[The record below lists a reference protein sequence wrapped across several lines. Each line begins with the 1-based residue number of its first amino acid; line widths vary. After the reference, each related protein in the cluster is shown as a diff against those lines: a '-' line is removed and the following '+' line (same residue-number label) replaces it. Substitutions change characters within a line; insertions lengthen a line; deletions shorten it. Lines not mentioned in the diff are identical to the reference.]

1 MLPTQIQRVI
11 QELSKL
17 PGIGPKSAERLAF
30 HLLKKPKDHVGQ
42 LAESIANL
50 KEGIKYCQK
59 CCNLSDQDVCRIC
72 DNSSRDKHQICIVEE
87 PMDVFALE
95 NSGAYKG
102 LYHVLHGAIS
112 PLDGVGPDQLTIDAL
127 MKRVEEGGCEEIILA
142 TNPNVTG
149 EATSIYL
156 SRLLR
161 PRSLRITHLA
171 QGLPMGGELEFADPD
186 TLKRA
191 MMGRRE

>member
-11 QELSKL
+11 QELSRL

-30 HLLKKPKDHVGQ
+30 HLLKKPKDQVGQ
-42 LAESIANL
+42 LAEAIGNL
-50 KEGIKYCQK
+50 KEGIMYCRQ
-59 CCNLSDQDVCRIC
+59 CCNLSDLEVCRIC
-72 DNSSRDKHQICIVEE
+72 DNSSRDRQQICIVEE

-112 PLDGVGPDQLTIDAL
+112 PLDGIGPDQLTVDAFL
-127 MKRVEEGGCEEIILA
+127 KRLEADSYQEVILA

-149 EATSIYL
+149 EATSIYIT
-156 SRLLR
+156 RLLK
-161 PRSLRITHLA
+161 PRNIRITHLA